1 MLRYN
6 YVIERHRMK
15 IQWDIAEDL
24 RQAMRERT
32 KADEALIKSLLGR
45 WVSELKP
52 ELVRDMGGII
62 LGLTFAGQQLG
73 GSNPFILRPMFPP
86 KATT

>member
-1 MLRYN
+1 
-6 YVIERHRMK
+6 MK

-32 KADEALIKSLLGR
+32 KADEALIKSLLRG

-52 ELVRDMGGII
+52 EIVRDMRGII
-62 LGLTFAGQQLG
+62 LGLTFAGQPLG
-73 GSNPFILRPMFPP
+73 GSKPFILRPTFPP
-86 KATT
+86 EATT